1 MDPISRVL
9 ELLDKVQRKIEE
21 LRNFVNGVL
30 SKVPSV
36 LGWVVDR
43 FLDAW
48 NWMMGKLGEFWD
60 WFTDKI
66 SYAGNPF
73 VLSSASVGW
82 KEKVGGPAVNL
93 TRTLDDANLAADDVW
108 DGFGA
113 GQYRQH
119 LPGQREAMTSIA
131 KDFADNISSA
141 MSTMQLAIV
150 AFWAGVIVAV
160 IALINGISA
169 ATAEGVTII
178 GLPAVPATVV
188 ASIVV
193 ALAALGTG
201 IWILNS
207 QADSAR
213 STLASA
219 SSGVQHWPAF
229 AS

>member
-1 MDPISRVL
+1 M
-9 ELLDKVQRKIEE
+9 
-21 LRNFVNGVL
+21 
-30 SKVPSV
+30 
-36 LGWVVDR
+36 
-43 FLDAW
+43 
-48 NWMMGKLGEFWD
+48 
-60 WFTDKI
+60 
-66 SYAGNPF
+66 
-73 VLSSASVGW
+73 
-82 KEKVGGPAVNL
+82 
-93 TRTLDDANLAADDVW
+93 ADDV
-108 DGFGA
+108 DYFYDMRDEFDREA
-113 GQYRQH
+113 QQYQQH

-131 KDFADNISSA
+131 KYFADSISSA
-141 MSTMQLAIV
+141 MSTMQIAIV

-188 ASIVV
+188 ASIVI

>member
-1 MDPISRVL
+1 M
-9 ELLDKVQRKIEE
+9 
-21 LRNFVNGVL
+21 
-30 SKVPSV
+30 
-36 LGWVVDR
+36 
-43 FLDAW
+43 
-48 NWMMGKLGEFWD
+48 
-60 WFTDKI
+60 
-66 SYAGNPF
+66 
-73 VLSSASVGW
+73 
-82 KEKVGGPAVNL
+82 
-93 TRTLDDANLAADDVW
+93 ADDV
-108 DGFGA
+108 DYFYDMRDEFDREA
-113 GQYRQH
+113 QQYQQH

-131 KDFADNISSA
+131 KDFADSISSA
-141 MSTMQLAIV
+141 MSTMQIAIV

-178 GLPAVPATVV
+178 GLLAVPATVV
-188 ASIVV
+188 ASIVI